1 MFYNTLTNH
10 EIGHKN
16 YEHALNGWKAFKI
29 NTSKYYYDFYWK
41 ADVLLLA
48 CVYEIFRKEPIT
60 SSELTSAHYSATP
73 SYNWDPVLR
82 FTDANL
88 KLISDTEKYQF
99 IENQKNM
106 VAFIWFVRIVLNL
119 TTNSKNLMMLT
130 TLFPLSYT

>member
-41 ADVLLLA
+41 ADVLLFA
-48 CVYEIFRKEPIT
+48 CVYEIFRKEPIN
-60 SSELTSAHYSATP
+60 SSELTSAHYLA
-73 SYNWDPVLR
+73 VFR

-88 KLISDTEKYQF
+88 KLISDIEKYQF
-99 IENQKNM
+99 IENKKNM

-119 TTNSKNLMMLT
+119 TANSKNLMMLT
-130 TLFPLSYT
+130 TLFPVSYT